1 MPIIYNAFLLFSL
14 YIFTTI
20 FISCHVAHGH
30 STHDLIIVNNCT
42 HHIWP
47 AFLGNTG
54 QPPLHDGG
62 FHLHRGHH
70 AVVEAPKW
78 WSGRMWAR
86 QGCHFNETGK
96 GWCQTGDCDG
106 QLRCM
111 GAGEKP
117 PATVIELT
125 LGTHAS
131 PTHFY
136 DVSVVDGF
144 NLPVSVVP
152 EGGPTAGCRVAA
164 CAANLNVCC
173 PNNLVVRRRG
183 KVVGCKSACLGM
195 GSDEYCCRGK
205 YGSPQTC
212 KPSPYSKFFKDLCPK
227 ASSYAFDEPTAL
239 DTCIAKKYVITFC
252 PSN

>member
-1 MPIIYNAFLLFSL
+1 MYHTFLLFFYL
-14 YIFTTI
+14 YFFTSIDET
-20 FISCHVAHGH
+20 HQH

-42 HHIWP
+42 QHIWP

-54 QPPLHDGG
+54 QPALHDGG

-70 AVVEAPKW
+70 AVVKAPKW

-86 QGCHFNETGK
+86 QGCRFNRTGH
-96 GWCQTGDCDG
+96 GSCLTGDCNG

-117 PATVIELT
+117 PATLIELT
-125 LGTHAS
+125 LGTHIS

-144 NLPVSVVP
+144 NLPVSVVAAGA
-152 EGGPTAGCRVAA
+152 GGAGCRVAA
-164 CAANLNVCC
+164 CEADLNVCC
-173 PNNLVVRRRG
+173 PSNLAVRRGRG
-183 KVVGCKSACLGM
+183 GGQVVGCKSACLGM
-195 GSDEYCCRGK
+195 GSDEYCCKGEF
-205 YGSPQTC
+205 GSPQTC
-212 KPSPYSKFFKDLCPK
+212 KPSAYSRFFKDICPK
-227 ASSYAFDEPTAL
+227 ASTYAFDEPTAL
-239 DTCIAKKYVITFC
+239 DTCMAKEYIITFC